1 MDEQLYFEQFSGY
14 NPERDEVKRD
24 VIYER
29 EGWVA
34 FGMYDQESEF
44 VSFQEE
50 YHYHIADP
58 QGRIVQS
65 NINLSGHAIRCVN
78 DILQEIEVARW
89 KAAYESG
96 QR

>member
-14 NPERDEVKRD
+14 SPGHDEAKRD
-24 VIYER
+24 IIYECD
-29 EGWVA
+29 GWVV
-34 FGMYDQESEF
+34 FGMYDEESEW
-44 VSFQEE
+44 VGFQEE

-65 NINLSGHAIRCVN
+65 NINSSSHAIRCVN
-78 DILQEIEVARW
+78 GILQDIEVAKW
-89 KAAYESG
+89 KVAYKNG